1 MLFAVDPY
9 TCLVSGMHGL
19 ALGGPGGGA
28 QGAQFVP
35 HYPGMM
41 QVIPAPA
48 PAPAPGYASLPS
60 MEGGAGAGQLA
71 PSEETQPQPPQP
83 ERGQSN

>member
-1 MLFAVDPY
+1 MLLAVDPY

-48 PAPAPGYASLPS
+48 PGPGYASLPS

>member
-1 MLFAVDPY
+1 
-9 TCLVSGMHGL
+9 MHGL

-48 PAPAPGYASLPS
+48 PGYASLPS

-71 PSEETQPQPPQP
+71 PSEEPQQPPQP